1 MNELYQMLLVEEKLR
16 GHPQWKPLHTKIVDT
31 INKMVADMAKP
42 VAKPVE
48 DDDTTSAPIARK
60 V

>member
-1 MNELYQMLLVEEKLR
+1 VEEKLR

-42 VAKPVE
+42 APVAKPVE